1 MQTDRRA
8 VVVED
13 DHDIGDV
20 ICALLEQ
27 AGFDV
32 AVARTGAEALTLV
45 SERRPDL
52 VTLDLSLP
60 DIDGVEVCRQIRVT
74 SDCYV
79 IVISA
84 RTAEVDRLVGLE
96 VGADD
101 YLVKPFSMREL
112 QARVAALFRRPR
124 TSDLVSPATATAAG
138 SATAHAEIAVQ
149 APAPDPA
156 LDPATGVAY
165 SPAHPLGCDDLSLN
179 TGSREVTVSGQEV
192 DLTRTEFD
200 LLAHLVRNPGVVVAR
215 EELMRA
221 VWSTEFV
228 PDSTHVVDVH
238 LANLRRKLRRAAA
251 DNEWIRTIR
260 GVGFRYD
267 PCCQ

>member
-1 MQTDRRA
+1 MMNARTA

-13 DHDIGDV
+13 DHDVGDA
-20 ICALLEQ
+20 ISQLLDQ

-32 AVARTGAEALTLV
+32 TVARTGGEALTV
-45 SERRPDL
+45 IREARPDL
-52 VTLDLSLP
+52 VTLDLTLP
-60 DIDGVEVCRQIRVT
+60 DIDGVEVCRQIRTV

-79 IVISA
+79 IVVSG
-84 RTAEVDRLVGLE
+84 RTAEVDRLIGLE

-124 TSDLVSPATATAAG
+124 SSEPGPAAAVTTAAPVADPVPDADPTSMDGCSDLT
-138 SATAHAEIAVQ
+138 
-149 APAPDPA
+149 
-156 LDPATGVAY
+156 
-165 SPAHPLGCDDLSLN
+165 LN
-179 TGSREVTVSGQEV
+179 RGSREVLVSGREV

-200 LLAHLVRNPGVVVAR
+200 LLAHLVGHPGVVVPR

-221 VWSTEFV
+221 VWASDFV

-238 LANLRRKLRRAAA
+238 LANLRRKLRGAAA
-251 DNEWIRTIR
+251 GNQWIRTIR
-260 GVGFRYD
+260 GVGFRFD
-267 PCCQ
+267 PCCP

>member
-1 MQTDRRA
+1 MNQRTA

-13 DHDIGDV
+13 DGDLGDL
-20 ICALLEQ
+20 ISGLLDQ
-27 AGFDV
+27 SGFEV
-32 AVARTGAEALTLV
+32 TVARTGADALALV
-45 SERRPDL
+45 RETRPDL
-52 VTLDLSLP
+52 VTLDMSLP
-60 DIDGVEVCRQIRVT
+60 DIDGVEVCRQIRQV

-79 IVISA
+79 IVISG

-124 TSDLVSPATATAAG
+124 GTVPAAPVPAATADVTSLADARR
-138 SATAHAEIAVQ
+138 
-149 APAPDPA
+149 
-156 LDPATGVAY
+156 GVAEQD
-165 SPAHPLGCDDLSLN
+165 LGCDDLALN
-179 TGSREVTVSGQEV
+179 ADAREVRVRGEEV

-200 LLAHLVRNPGVVVAR
+200 LLAHLISNPGVVVGR
-215 EELMRA
+215 EELLKA
-221 VWSTEFV
+221 VWATDFV

-238 LANLRRKLRRAAA
+238 LANLRRKLRKRAV
-251 DNEWIRTIR
+251 DHEWIRTIR

-267 PCCQ
+267 PCCG

>member
-1 MQTDRRA
+1 MESRTA

-13 DHDIGDV
+13 DRDVGDA
-20 ICALLEQ
+20 ISSLLDL

-32 AVARTGAEALTLV
+32 VVARTGAEALSLIAEV
-45 SERRPDL
+45 QPDL
-52 VTLDLSLP
+52 VTLDLTLP
-60 DIDGVEVCRQIRVT
+60 DIDGVEVCRRIRTT

-79 IVISA
+79 IVVSG

-124 TSDLVSPATATAAG
+124 NSALLGTDQVAGPDPTPPADPTSSLGCSDRTLVR
-138 SATAHAEIAVQ
+138 SAREVRVYGAEI
-149 APAPDPA
+149 
-156 LDPATGVAY
+156 
-165 SPAHPLGCDDLSLN
+165 
-179 TGSREVTVSGQEV
+179 

-200 LLAHLVRNPGVVVAR
+200 LLAHLVSNPGVVVAR
-215 EELMRA
+215 EDLMRA
-221 VWSTEFV
+221 VWASEFV

-238 LANLRRKLRRAAA
+238 LANLRRKLRRAASS
-251 DNEWIRTIR
+251 NEWIRTIR
-260 GVGFRYD
+260 GVGFRFD
-267 PCCQ
+267 PCCP

>member
-1 MQTDRRA
+1 MQRDRRA

-20 ICALLEQ
+20 LRALLEQ

-32 AVARTGAEALTLV
+32 VVARSGNEALAAV
-45 SERRPDL
+45 RDHQPDL

-60 DIDGVEVCRQIRVT
+60 DIDGVEVCRQIRVI

-79 IVISA
+79 IVVSA
-84 RTAEVDRLVGLE
+84 RTSEVDRLVGLE

-124 TSDLVSPATATAAG
+124 TSDLVSPATSTASPAHTEVTVPVPAG
-138 SATAHAEIAVQ
+138 
-149 APAPDPA
+149 PAIN
-156 LDPATGVAY
+156 PATGEAY

-179 TGSREVTVSGQEV
+179 TGSREVTVSGKEV

-251 DNEWIRTIR
+251 DNQWIRTIR

-267 PCCQ
+267 PCCP

>member
-1 MQTDRRA
+1 MNNQRTA

-13 DHDIGDV
+13 DSDVGDV
-20 ICALLEQ
+20 LSSVLAQ

-32 AVARTGAEALTLV
+32 TVARTGADALAMVRDT
-45 SERRPDL
+45 RPDL
-52 VTLDLSLP
+52 VTLDMTLP
-60 DIDGVEVCRQIRVT
+60 DMDGVEVCRQIRLV

-79 IVISA
+79 IVVSG
-84 RTAEVDRLVGLE
+84 RSAEVDRLIGLE

-124 TSDLVSPATATAAG
+124 STEPVAEATPAPAAEPVGAALAPAAMGCNDLKLDRGAREVLVAG
-138 SATAHAEIAVQ
+138 AEI
-149 APAPDPA
+149 
-156 LDPATGVAY
+156 
-165 SPAHPLGCDDLSLN
+165 
-179 TGSREVTVSGQEV
+179 

-200 LLAHLVRNPGVVVAR
+200 LLAHLLSNPGVVVPR
-215 EELMRA
+215 EDLLRA
-221 VWSTEFV
+221 VWATEFV

-238 LANLRRKLRRAAA
+238 LANLRRKLRDASA
-251 DNEWIRTIR
+251 DNQWIRTIR

-267 PCCQ
+267 PCCA

>member
-1 MQTDRRA
+1 MKRQLGSTQMMNARTA

-13 DHDIGDV
+13 DRDVGDA
-20 ICALLEQ
+20 ISHLLDL

-32 AVARTGAEALTLV
+32 AVAHTGAEALALIDEV
-45 SERRPDL
+45 QPDL
-52 VTLDLSLP
+52 VTLDLTLP
-60 DIDGVEVCRQIRVT
+60 DIDGVEVCRRIRTT

-79 IVISA
+79 IVVSG
-84 RTAEVDRLVGLE
+84 RTDEVDRLVGLE

-124 TSDLVSPATATAAG
+124 ASDVMGMGVEQPAEAG
-138 SATAHAEIAVQ
+138 PGP
-149 APAPDPA
+149 APAPTSA
-156 LDPATGVAY
+156 M
-165 SPAHPLGCDDLSLN
+165 GCSDLSLDRS
-179 TGSREVTVSGQEV
+179 SREVLVGGEEI

-200 LLAHLVRNPGVVVAR
+200 LLAHLVSNPGVVVAR
-215 EELMRA
+215 QDLMRA
-221 VWSTEFV
+221 VWASEFV

-251 DNEWIRTIR
+251 SNEWIRTIR
-260 GVGFRYD
+260 GVGFRFD
-267 PCCQ
+267 PCCP